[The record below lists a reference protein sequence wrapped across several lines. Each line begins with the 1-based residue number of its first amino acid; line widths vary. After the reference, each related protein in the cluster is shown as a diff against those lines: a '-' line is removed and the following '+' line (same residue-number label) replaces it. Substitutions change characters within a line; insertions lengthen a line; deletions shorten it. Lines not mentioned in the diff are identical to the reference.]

1 MDASPIPAA
10 AKLGDLA
17 QAAGLRRIHVLAWR
31 DLADVEAGGSEIHA
45 AEITSRWAAAGIE
58 VVMRTS
64 HAQGHLSDEYR
75 DGYRVIRR
83 GGRHLVFLDAP
94 LQELLRRAGR
104 RDGLVEVWNGVPFF
118 TPVWVR
124 GPRIAFIHH
133 VHADMWRQ
141 SVSPGLARLGE
152 AIELHIAPRV
162 YRRTRVVTPSPS
174 SREQIIRRLGLRPE
188 WVVAVP
194 NGVHPRFTPGGTRAD
209 HPVILFVGRHVPHK
223 RIDRLIRAA
232 AEVRVDVPN
241 VELTI
246 VGDGYAR
253 PALGRLVDELDAGAW
268 VTFTGRVDDDEL
280 VDHYRRAWVVAS
292 ASEAEGWGLTLAE
305 AAACGTAT
313 VATRIAGHVDVVDDG
328 VSGLLADPSDLAAA
342 LRRVLTQPGLRL
354 GLGAGGIRRV
364 ASLSWDRAAH
374 GVLAAL
380 AAEAAD
386 RG

>member
-1 MDASPIPAA
+1 MDASPIPAT

-17 QAAGLRRIHVLAWR
+17 DAAGLRRIHVLAWR

-64 HAQGHLSDEYR
+64 HAQGHLSVEHR

-83 GGRHLVFLDAP
+83 AGRLLVFLDAP

-118 TPVWVR
+118 TPVWAR

-141 SVSPGLARLGE
+141 SVSPGLARLGD
-152 AIELHIAPRV
+152 AIELRIAPRV

-174 SREQIIRRLGLRPE
+174 SREQIIPRLGLRPE
-188 WVVAVP
+188 RVQAVP
-194 NGVHPRFTPGGTRAD
+194 NGVHPRFTPGGTPAH

-232 AEVRVDVPN
+232 AEVRAAVPN

-253 PALGRLVDELDAGAW
+253 PALERLVDGLHAGAW
-268 VTFTGRVDDDEL
+268 VTFPGRVDDDEL
-280 VDHYRRAWVVAS
+280 IGHYRRAWVVTS

-328 VSGLLADPSDLAAA
+328 VSGLLADPSEFAAA
-342 LRRVLTQPGLRL
+342 VRRVLTQPDLRL
-354 GLGAGGIRRV
+354 GLEAGGIRRA

-380 AAEAAD
+380 AAEAA
-386 RG
+386 

>member
-1 MDASPIPAA
+1 MDASPIPAP

-17 QAAGLRRIHVLAWR
+17 EAAGLRRIHVLAWR

-64 HAQGHLSDEYR
+64 HAQGHLSVEHR

-83 GGRHLVFLDAP
+83 AGRHLVFLDAP

-118 TPVWVR
+118 TPVWAR

-152 AIELHIAPRV
+152 AIELRIAPRL

-188 WVVAVP
+188 RVQAVP
-194 NGVHPRFTPGGTRAD
+194 NGVHSRFTPGGTRAD

-232 AEVRVDVPN
+232 AEVRAAVPN

-253 PALGRLVDELDAGAW
+253 PALERLVDELDAGAW
-268 VTFTGRVDDDEL
+268 VTFPGRVDDDEL
-280 VDHYRRAWVVAS
+280 VDHYRRAWVVTS

-328 VSGLLADPSDLAAA
+328 VSGLLADPSEFAAA
-342 LRRVLTQPGLRL
+342 VRRVLTQPDLRL
-354 GLGAGGIRRV
+354 GLEAGGIRRA

-380 AAEAAD
+380 AAEAAR